1 MNNLTMVSIKKNKTK
16 KAKPEL
22 IIVEE
27 YSKTLKTS
35 SIKSIKR
42 CKNGT
47 KKYRLLGPG
56 CYKKKKKEN
65 VKQLM

>member
-16 KAKPEL
+16 RLKPEL

-27 YSKTLKTS
+27 ILKS
-35 SIKSIKR
+35 SSSIKSIKSIKR
-42 CKNGT
+42 CKKGT

-56 CYKKKKKEN
+56 CYTK
-65 VKQLM
+65 

>member
-1 MNNLTMVSIKKNKTK
+1 MNNLTMVPIKKNKTK

-27 YSKTLKTS
+27 SFKTS

-42 CKNGT
+42 CKKGT

-56 CYKKKKKEN
+56 CYTKEEIEN
-65 VKQLM
+65 VKQLMSKI